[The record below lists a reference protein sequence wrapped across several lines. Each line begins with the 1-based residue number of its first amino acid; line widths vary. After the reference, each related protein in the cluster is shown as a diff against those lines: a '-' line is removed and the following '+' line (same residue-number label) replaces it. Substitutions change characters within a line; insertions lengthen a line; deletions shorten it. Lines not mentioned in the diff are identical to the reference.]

1 MRLIFPGGLN
11 KAEAMG
17 IFRRDGMSGGQGPGT
32 EQVADEPGLQRRIRM
47 LVVDE
52 DPTALSVMSRR
63 LTHMGH
69 DVVLAENGFV
79 ALSLMQAQ
87 RFDVILIDMMMS
99 MLPGVDTM
107 KKMRASGLLAG
118 AMIIMISGR
127 SESHA
132 AVVALSEGADDHI
145 VKPFDF
151 DVLDI
156 RIRRLVA
163 RAEEMNQ
170 LARHN
175 ALLDARIAR
184 RAIELGETR
193 AELEA
198 LHADR
203 TRLVQSIQALHDELQ
218 RLSAGN

>member
-1 MRLIFPGGLN
+1 MPDQ
-11 KAEAMG
+11 
-17 IFRRDGMSGGQGPGT
+17 RDTDGNTRTDSG
-32 EQVADEPGLQRRIRM
+32 ASRRIR
-47 LVVDE
+47 LLIVDE
-52 DPTALSVMSRR
+52 EATALSVMGRR
-63 LTHMGH
+63 LSHLGH

-79 ALSLMQAQ
+79 ALSQMQAQ
-87 RFDVILIDMMMS
+87 RFDAILIDMTMS
-99 MLPGVDTM
+99 ALSGVETM
-107 KKMRASGLLAG
+107 KKMRASGLLAD

-127 SESHA
+127 TESHA

-163 RAEEMNQ
+163 RADQMNI

-175 ALLDARIAR
+175 ELLDARIAR

-193 AELEA
+193 AELEE

-203 TRLVQSIQALHDELQ
+203 ARLVQSIQALHDELQ
-218 RLSAGN
+218 RLGPDR